1 MGLYGYKAWH
11 EFDNAAGLSA
21 STLLGEVARHMENG
35 YEHRDQPKSAR
46 FNAGHQL
53 AHKGWQFPAGLY
65 DAATGQMTSGI
76 KAIRALIV
84 SGKSTWFRSASYL
97 ALGELQVTTPANVSD
112 HGARQFVASI
122 SRGELLYRIEDP
134 EWVILMCPTSAGWRI
149 AGIVVRDAEAAGI
162 KDALVMSA
170 AMSPGCAIVSIAL
183 AAAVAMLVGTGF

>member
-1 MGLYGYKAWH
+1 MSMYGYKVWH

-53 AHKGWQFPAGLY
+53 AHKGWRFPAGLY
-65 DAATGQMTSGI
+65 DVASGQMTSGI

-84 SGKSTWFRSASYL
+84 SGKASWFRSASFMAMGDL
-97 ALGELQVTTPANVSD
+97 KATTPSDVSD
-112 HGARQFVASI
+112 LGARQFVASV
-122 SRGELLYRIEDP
+122 SRGEQLYRLEGPD
-134 EWVILMCPTSAGWRI
+134 WVILMCPTTAGWRI

-170 AMSPGCAIVSIAL
+170 AMSPGCLIPALGL
-183 AAAVAMLVGTGF
+183 AACAFFFVLGGF